1 MNNQTARS
9 KSTWEIVHSQLKQ
22 KKFTF
27 IDWVAYWRGQY
38 GCSSPSTKV
47 LHDVANTF
55 SLSQNLTYRGTEQKF
70 IVGSYTL
77 IMITVCPNVVS
88 FQRDRCQPQGVISW
102 F

>member
-47 LHDVANTF
+47 LHGYTHYH
-55 SLSQNLTYRGTEQKF
+55 LSGCSSWTLTPTNNMQVSIIQALDQKS
-70 IVGSYTL
+70 VKL
-77 IMITVCPNVVS
+77 L
-88 FQRDRCQPQGVISW
+88 
-102 F
+102 